1 MNPIDT
7 SALESAIEQKQ
18 PTKKMSL
25 IRQLMPKINEAMAR
39 GLSKKEIW
47 ESLSEAGLEIG
58 YKMFV
63 TYLSRIEPSNKAP
76 EPKHEANFSTEVE
89 RDQGPSSTHSA
100 LDKAR
105 RHAAGTDYSKVM
117 RNRSNKDKK

>member
-7 SALESAIEQKQ
+7 SALESAIDQKQ

-47 ESLSEAGLEIG
+47 ESLNEAGLGIG

-76 EPKHEANFSTEVE
+76 ESRHEANFSPDVE
-89 RDQGPSSTHSA
+89 GVQEPTSTHSA